1 MIKYLFN
8 LYGWN
13 INQNINRMQYWWF
26 IIVMISVAIIAGII
40 QNIFNIRE
48 TMDSFIDV
56 LDIILLWPSL
66 VLIIKRCNDI
76 KCNFYASLIIASV
89 LIFAPALEIIDTLI
103 IAVFIVLGGI
113 PSNYFDISKEKQSDV
128 Q

>member
-1 MIKYLFN
+1 MKNIFN
-8 LYGWN
+8 LYFWN
-13 INQNINRMQYWWF
+13 IQNNITRFQYWAF
-26 IIVMISVAIIAGII
+26 IITMISIAFIAGIT
-40 QNIFNIRE
+40 QNILDIRE
-48 TMDSFIDV
+48 AMDRFIDI

>member
-48 TMDSFIDV
+48 TMDSIIDI

-66 VLIIKRCNDI
+66 MLVAKRCNDI
-76 KCNFYASLIIASV
+76 GCNIYVSIIVVAF
-89 LIFAPALEIIDTLI
+89 ITFAPPLEVDTLI
-103 IAVFIVLGGI
+103 VAGFFLLGII
-113 PSNYFDISKEKQSDV
+113 PSNYINTLVYNYQSV
-128 Q
+128 KR

>member
-1 MIKYLFN
+1 MKRIFN
-8 LYGWN
+8 LYFWN
-13 INQNINRMQYWWF
+13 INQSINRMQYWWF
-26 IIVMISVAIIAGII
+26 IIIMISIAIIAGIT
-40 QNIFNIRE
+40 QNILNIRE
-48 TMDSFIDV
+48 TMDSIINT

>member
-1 MIKYLFN
+1 MIKNIFN

-13 INQNINRMQYWWF
+13 INGKINRMEYWWF

-48 TMDSFIDV
+48 TMDGFIDV

-66 VLIIKRCNDI
+66 LLVAKRCNDVG
-76 KCNFYASLIIASV
+76 CNIYVSIIIAAFMT
-89 LIFAPALEIIDTLI
+89 FAPPLEVDTLI
-103 IAVFIVLGGI
+103 VAGFFLLGII
-113 PSNYFDISKEKQSDV
+113 PSNYFDILKEKTI
-128 Q
+128 

>member
-1 MIKYLFN
+1 MKNIFN
-8 LYGWN
+8 LYFWN
-13 INQNINRMQYWWF
+13 IQNNITRFQYWAF
-26 IIVMISVAIIAGII
+26 IITMISIAFIAGIT
-40 QNIFNIRE
+40 QNILDIRE
-48 TMDSFIDV
+48 AMDRFIDI

-76 KCNFYASLIIASV
+76 GCNFYASLIIASV